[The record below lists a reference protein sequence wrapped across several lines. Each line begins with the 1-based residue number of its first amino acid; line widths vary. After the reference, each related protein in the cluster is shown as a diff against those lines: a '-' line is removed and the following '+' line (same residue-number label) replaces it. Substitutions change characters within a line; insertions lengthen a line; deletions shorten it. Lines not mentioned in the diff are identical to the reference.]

1 MFLAEQSV
9 PSAYSIFSRYE
20 LGKRDIQTE
29 TKPAFSFTTEDPQ
42 LENQKAGSL
51 EPSCDSNDHP
61 SHSYPR
67 KLAEVKI
74 LAEYNLK
81 TSPRHDLC
89 MVFTCKVCDTRSVK
103 TASRESYEK
112 GVVVARCG
120 GCDNLHLLA
129 DHLGMFGEKFSVED
143 FLAARG
149 EEVKNGSTDTLNLTI
164 EDLAG
169 KDLAGKALAGKELAG
184 KELAGKELAGNELA
198 GNELFGKELGKA

>member
-9 PSAYSIFSRYE
+9 PSAYSIVSRYE

-51 EPSCDSNDHP
+51 EPSCDSDDRP
-61 SHSYPR
+61 SHSSTG
-67 KLAEVKI
+67 KLAGFKI
-74 LAEYNLK
+74 HAEYNLK

-89 MVFTCKVCDTRSVK
+89 MVFTCKVCSTRSVK
-103 TASRESYEK
+103 TVSRESYEK

-129 DHLGMFGEKFSVED
+129 DHLGMFGDKFSVED
-143 FLAARG
+143 FLTARG
-149 EEVKNGSTDTLNLTI
+149 EEVKNGATDTLNLTI

-169 KDLAGKALAGKELAG
+169 KDLAGKV
-184 KELAGKELAGNELA
+184 LAGKELAGNELS
-198 GNELFGKELGKA
+198 GKELGKA

>member
-9 PSAYSIFSRYE
+9 PSAYSIVSRYE
-20 LGKRDIQTE
+20 LGKRNIQTE

-42 LENQKAGSL
+42 LENQKADNL
-51 EPSCDSNDHP
+51 EPSCDSDDRP
-61 SHSYPR
+61 SHSSTG
-67 KLAEVKI
+67 KLAGFNIV
-74 LAEYNLK
+74 AEYNLK

-89 MVFTCKVCDTRSVK
+89 MVFTCKVCSTRSVK
-103 TASRESYEK
+103 TVSRESYEK

-143 FLAARG
+143 FLTARG
-149 EEVKNGSTDTLNLTI
+149 EEVKNGATDTLNLTI

-169 KDLAGKALAGKELAG
+169 KDLAGKV
-184 KELAGKELAGNELA
+184 LAGKELAGNELS
-198 GNELFGKELGKA
+198 GKELGKA